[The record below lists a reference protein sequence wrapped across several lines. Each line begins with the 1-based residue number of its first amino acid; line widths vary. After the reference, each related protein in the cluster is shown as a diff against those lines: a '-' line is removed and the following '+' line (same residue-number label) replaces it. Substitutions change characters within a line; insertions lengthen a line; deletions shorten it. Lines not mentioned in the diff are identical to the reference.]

1 MSFSENKWS
10 NAKLRVTE
18 IAVFPNQD
26 VFAHGHITIT
36 PDGTDLTLGKLS
48 ALKGNCFISTKGQGK
63 LLKKL
68 KTRKW
73 VTFAVAVGLSAFL
86 AFTSASKSASFTG
99 EVFGFFFDLSGS
111 IVRLLGLAIFLLFG
125 SGFLKLFRTYNRFVR
140 LREQVR
146 LSRSAIDVTTKRR
159 SSLIPELCNVIEG
172 VMDHEKVVL
181 QAVVDLRT
189 QRSDLASKEILSLS
203 ESYPNIKSS
212 TNFLNLQK
220 ELGRTEEKIAMAR
233 SFLNDSIL
241 AMDNLRATLFGMVFS
256 PLFANEQRPNL

>member
-1 MSFSENKWS
+1 M
-10 NAKLRVTE
+10 
-18 IAVFPNQD
+18 
-26 VFAHGHITIT
+26 
-36 PDGTDLTLGKLS
+36 
-48 ALKGNCFISTKGQGK
+48 
-63 LLKKL
+63 
-68 KTRKW
+68 
-73 VTFAVAVGLSAFL
+73 
-86 AFTSASKSASFTG
+86 
-99 EVFGFFFDLSGS
+99 
-111 IVRLLGLAIFLLFG
+111 
-125 SGFLKLFRTYNRFVR
+125 KLFRTYNRFVR

-159 SSLIPELCNVIEG
+159 SSLIPELCDVIEG